1 MGIETHTRTA
11 AGPRAEWHDRRRD
24 SFGRFAPCNPP
35 ETVQLHV
42 RLSERRAERV
52 RRAAL
57 AARMSLGRYVAW
69 AIDNRLRTDGYMTD
83 ADADEDAGS
92 ETA

>member
-11 AGPRAEWHDRRRD
+11 AGLRAEWHDRRRD
-24 SFGRFAPCNPP
+24 RFGRFAPCQPAEP
-35 ETVQLHV
+35 VQIHV

-57 AARMSLGRYVAW
+57 AAQMSLGRYVAR
-69 AIDNRLRTDGYMTD
+69 AIDARLRLDGYLNDLDLTQ
-83 ADADEDAGS
+83 EG
-92 ETA
+92 